1 MNDRKRPSLMVA
13 TIDRDKATAIIKE
26 RFKEYNTEHIVAQPM
41 AVVNT
46 KDGLATIC
54 IEGVGWIADD
64 NGNYTLL
71 FFNQMSDGYI
81 DITAQQ
87 LASII
92 SDEQTDLSTFI
103 RTFGD
108 RLENNFDLWYYRAKS
123 YENTP
128 QKLLTNLVEMV

>member
-1 MNDRKRPSLMVA
+1 MQKRERPSLMVA

-26 RFKEYNTEHIVAQPM
+26 RFKEYNTENIVAQPM

-54 IEGVGWIADD
+54 TEGVGWTIDS
-64 NGNYTLL
+64 NQNYCLL
-71 FFNQMSDGYI
+71 YFNQMSDGYI

-92 SDEQTDLSTFI
+92 SDEMVDLATFI